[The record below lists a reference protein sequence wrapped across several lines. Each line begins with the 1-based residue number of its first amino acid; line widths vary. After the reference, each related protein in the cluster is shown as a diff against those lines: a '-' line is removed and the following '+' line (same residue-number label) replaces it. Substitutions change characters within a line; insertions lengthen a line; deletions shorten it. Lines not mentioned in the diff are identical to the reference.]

1 MTSSG
6 ARWQQ
11 IVFFHLLNLV
21 LVKNPL
27 TAADHNPAA
36 DCSGT
41 AQTAG
46 YHGNQGGGGADGEE
60 DDDRGHVTWCW
71 RRARDTDSCD
81 TQQDD
86 SSSR

>member
-6 ARWQQ
+6 AHWQQ
-11 IVFFHLLNLV
+11 IVVFYLLNLV

-27 TAADHNPAA
+27 TAAADHSPPA

-46 YHGNQGGGGADGEE
+46 YHGNRGGGSVDGEE
-60 DDDRGHVTWCW
+60 DDDRGHVTLENGEGHG
-71 RRARDTDSCD
+71 
-81 TQQDD
+81 QL
-86 SSSR
+86 